1 MDLQSLSVA
10 LIVSGA
16 LAYAGWTLMPAAW
29 RRGLTQRLTGR
40 AQPEAAAGCG
50 GCGGGCT
57 PPPSRSASAAAE
69 AAVKPIS
76 FHPRQR

>member
-10 LIVSGA
+10 LIVAGA
-16 LAYAGWTLMPAAW
+16 LAYACWTLMPAAW
-29 RRGLTQRLTGR
+29 RSSLVQRLTGR
-40 AQPEAAAGCG
+40 VQPEAAGCS

-69 AAVKPIS
+69 ATVKPIT
-76 FHPRQR
+76 FQRTPR